1 QFSLDLYIASAEQ
14 QVQSA
19 ISAANSLLPSDLP
32 APPVYAKV
40 NPADSP
46 ILTLAATSS
55 TLPLQRVA
63 DLIDTRIAQKLSQV
77 SGVGLVSI
85 GGGQR

>member
-1 QFSLDLYIASAEQ
+1 
-14 QVQSA
+14 
-19 ISAANSLLPSDLP
+19 ANSLLPSDLP

-85 GGGQR
+85 GGGQRPAIRVRVDVSALAAKG